1 MVLDTRDTED
11 SSTMFRFSV
20 STHKKKWCA
29 FEKFSQKFFQ
39 TKKIF
44 IFIFASLG
52 GGKGGGGQKHVNIV
66 LGRSHNSFDALNWTI
81 NQKNKFSPFLIILA
95 LWGGDGGKGGPKG

>member
-1 MVLDTRDTED
+1 M
-11 SSTMFRFSV
+11 
-20 STHKKKWCA
+20 
-29 FEKFSQKFFQ
+29 
-39 TKKIF
+39 
-44 IFIFASLG
+44 G
-52 GGKGGGGQKHVNIV
+52 GDGGGQKHVNIV